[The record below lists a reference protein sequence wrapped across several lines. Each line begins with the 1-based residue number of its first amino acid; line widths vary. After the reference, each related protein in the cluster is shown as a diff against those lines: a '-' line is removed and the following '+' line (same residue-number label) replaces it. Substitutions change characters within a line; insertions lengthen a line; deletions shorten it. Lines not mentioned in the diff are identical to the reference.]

1 MSPASPASPPETAS
15 SLRGRF
21 KAATR
26 DAILEAAAS
35 VCARDGAAQLRM
47 EEIAASAGV
56 AVGTLYN
63 YFQDRSALVRAL
75 LEVRTA
81 TLLEGLD
88 AASQQEAPF
97 LERLAAFVQ
106 ALGDHFEANRHLLGV
121 LLGEES
127 HGHEA
132 KAVSCRRSVTQ
143 EILVRA
149 EALMSD
155 GVRARALRDGDPAAY
170 AVMLVGM
177 VRGMVIMRTL
187 STGTAPLTDTAP
199 EMVRV
204 FLHGA
209 AENSEF

>member
-1 MSPASPASPPETAS
+1 MSLVSPPESTP

-75 LEVRTA
+75 LELRTV

-88 AASQQEAPF
+88 AASHGEAPF

-106 ALGDHFEANRHLLGV
+106 ALGDHFEANRYLLGV
-121 LLGEES
+121 LLGEETS
-127 HGHEA
+127 QGHEA
-132 KAVSCRRSVTQ
+132 KAVSCRKSVTQ

-149 EALMSD
+149 EALMCD

-187 STGTAPLTDTAP
+187 SAGTVPLTDTAP

-209 AENSEF
+209 AAR

>member
-1 MSPASPASPPETAS
+1 MSPSSLPDTTP

-21 KAATR
+21 RAATR
-26 DAILEAAAS
+26 DAILEAAAA

-63 YFQDRSALVRAL
+63 YFEDRSALVRAL
-75 LEVRTA
+75 LESRTL

-88 AASQQEAPF
+88 AASRQEAPF
-97 LERLAAFVQ
+97 LDRLGGFVQ
-106 ALGDHFEANRHLLGV
+106 ALGDHFEANRYLLSV
-121 LLGEES
+121 LLGEETR
-127 HGHEA
+127 HGHDGQS
-132 KAVSCRRSVTQ
+132 VSCGRSVVQ

-149 EALMSD
+149 EGLMAD
-155 GVRARALRDGDPAAY
+155 GVRAHALRDGDPAAY

-187 STGTAPLTDTAP
+187 SGGTAPLTDTAP

-209 AENSEF
+209 AVE

>member
-1 MSPASPASPPETAS
+1 MSPVSAPERAS

-35 VCARDGAAQLRM
+35 VCARNGAAQLRM

-63 YFQDRSALVRAL
+63 YFEDRSALVRAL
-75 LEVRTA
+75 LELRTA

-88 AASQQEAPF
+88 AASQHEAPF

-127 HGHEA
+127 HGQEA
-132 KAVSCRRSVTQ
+132 KAKALSCRRSVTQ

-209 AENSEF
+209 AAA